1 MTLKSQL
8 SEGYT
13 YGKAKGNDNSYTL
26 GLLGGKPVVLVAPR
40 DMGTTNTARGLHISF
55 PNIMYA
61 WVVGIAG
68 GATFTHDGKEWKEEY
83 ENGFRRR
90 TDVES
95 VLPRTSA
102 EVANFVDQ
110 FVRGRS
116 EAFNRILRKINA
128 DLAGYSK
135 LQTGPWYRHK
145 HRDPDTCP
153 RCNQCTEWYHEV
165 CKEALQASCVELACE
180 PCRSNPVRET
190 NIRFRQYASGNAGI
204 ASGHRR
210 DVLIRDER
218 IIGFEMEGAGAWEVF
233 GMIVI
238 KGWSTTRTVTRA
250 SNGGGTWRRGQP
262 CGAAA
267 MIEEIELPDSP
278 HTDYPPSV
286 GADTLSPGKPVPD
299 AVTLPAYLVH
309 GLISRATLAPSTES
323 EPQYTEYTPF
333 LERLES
339 RILWKEAG
347 HSSQMQAVLVLSG
360 MGGVGKSDTILQF
373 LEKNDQALRES
384 SGASA
389 RADLQRISRLC
400 GWPLDG
406 AEAVFGAGDHLAR
419 STRLS
424 LLILDNCDNV
434 KMDYG
439 RYITHGS
446 QVTVILTTRLSDAR
460 KWASPDPQDSQSKL
474 FLQLTGLDP
483 ESAID
488 LEASETQ
495 RNQETIREAS
505 RIATALDHHPLAVT
519 VASSLIEARFTRLKG
534 MPTALERWLA

>member
-1 MTLKSQL
+1 MVDLHRTHTSKHVPVGRHQGYDEDETVEALMTKHFR

-278 HTDYPPSV
+278 HT
-286 GADTLSPGKPVPD
+286 G
-299 AVTLPAYLVH
+299 
-309 GLISRATLAPSTES
+309 
-323 EPQYTEYTPF
+323 Q
-333 LERLES
+333 
-339 RILWKEAG
+339 
-347 HSSQMQAVLVLSG
+347 
-360 MGGVGKSDTILQF
+360 
-373 LEKNDQALRES
+373 
-384 SGASA
+384 
-389 RADLQRISRLC
+389 
-400 GWPLDG
+400 
-406 AEAVFGAGDHLAR
+406 
-419 STRLS
+419 
-424 LLILDNCDNV
+424 
-434 KMDYG
+434 
-439 RYITHGS
+439 
-446 QVTVILTTRLSDAR
+446 
-460 KWASPDPQDSQSKL
+460 
-474 FLQLTGLDP
+474 
-483 ESAID
+483 
-488 LEASETQ
+488 
-495 RNQETIREAS
+495 
-505 RIATALDHHPLAVT
+505 
-519 VASSLIEARFTRLKG
+519 
-534 MPTALERWLA
+534 